1 MWPSHL
7 KWIQIRLHTVCGI
20 EDGPLTKKKSEFVVK
35 IKNSFFH
42 CSNVRQHF
50 FWCKKYR
57 RYYIF
62 SVVGTFPYK
71 LFGIQIPDTWINGS
85 RFEKIIRFRCQIRT
99 RNHERTSTA
108 LCSGYI
114 GLHLDSDTKGFTKSG
129 SDKICQKWRK
139 KLFCPTEKL
148 VLNAGNI

>member
-1 MWPSHL
+1 MNPDPTSYCMWDRRWTPY
-7 KWIQIRLHTVCGI
+7 K
-20 EDGPLTKKKSEFVVK
+20 KKKSEFVVK

-71 LFGIQIPDTWINGS
+71 LFGIQIPDKWINGS

-114 GLHLDSDTKGFTKSG
+114 GLHLDSDTKGFPKSG
-129 SDKICQKWRK
+129 SLRIRQTLPKMKKEIILSNRK
-139 KLFCPTEKL
+139 TCFEYRYR
-148 VLNAGNI
+148 